1 MTSTRSSGRKTRM
14 KLQSLLALCAIAAIA
29 SDAFAAQAERA
40 EYPNRPIRMI
50 APSSA
55 GGPADVIARA
65 VSQGI
70 AEVLGQQVVID
81 NRAGAA
87 GLIGAETVAA
97 ATPDGYTMLF
107 GFSGPLVIAP
117 HVTEKKPYDTLKDF
131 APVSLA
137 AQGPYIL
144 LVHPNLPV
152 SSVKE
157 LVALAKAQPGKLNY
171 ASGGNGTGIHLAAE
185 LFRMTAGIDIVH
197 VPYKGAGPGQTA
209 LLANEV
215 NMMFNGL
222 PPAVPHVKS
231 GKLKALAVAG
241 ARRSPLLPEMPTLTE
256 AGTAVVA
263 TGWYG
268 IVAPRST
275 PRAIVAKMQGAT
287 AKACANPVIRDRLAS
302 QGVETVG
309 STPEEFGS
317 WLQQE
322 WVKWEKVIRTA
333 GIKAVQ

>member
-1 MTSTRSSGRKTRM
+1 M
-14 KLQSLLALCAIAAIA
+14 KLRRACAACFMMAAMA
-29 SDAFAAQAERA
+29 NADAAQTEAA
-40 EYPNRPIRMI
+40 AYPGRPIRMI

-55 GGPADVIARA
+55 GGPVDVIARA
-65 VSQGI
+65 VSHGI
-70 AEVLGQQVVID
+70 AEVLGQQLVID

-87 GLIGAETVAA
+87 GLIGTETVAA

-117 HVTEKKPYDTLKDF
+117 HLSEKKPYDTRKDF

-137 AQGPYIL
+137 AEGAYIL
-144 LVHPNLPV
+144 LVHPSLPA

-157 LVALAKAQPGKLNY
+157 LVTLAKGQPGKLNY
-171 ASGGNGTGIHLAAE
+171 GSGGNGTGIHLAAE
-185 LFRMTAGIDIVH
+185 LFKMTAAVDIVH

-222 PPAVPHVKS
+222 PPALPHVKS
-231 GKLKALAVAG
+231 GKLKGLAVAG
-241 ARRSPLLPEMPTLTE
+241 AKRSPLLPEMPTLTE

-268 IVAPRST
+268 ILAPRGTS
-275 PRAIVAKMQGAT
+275 RAIVSKMQAAT
-287 AKACANPVIRDRLAS
+287 AKACANPTIRDRLAS
-302 QGVETVG
+302 QGVDTVG
-309 STPEEFGS
+309 STPEEFAR
-317 WLQQE
+317 WLEQE
-322 WVKWEKVIRTA
+322 WTKWEKVIRTA